1 MTSSSASDH
10 GNPAGIAALM
20 QKGTTSKGME
30 ANKSFAKWL
39 SCGIQISGTFGLHHV
54 RCSTLTFLYFMSLND
69 VLAAF
74 NITTLDLL
82 LSISFLFSFHMNLG
96 EF

>member
-10 GNPAGIAALM
+10 GIPAGIAALM

-30 ANKSFAKWL
+30 ANKNFAKCL

-54 RCSTLTFLYFMSLND
+54 MNISEFDSKKLETAC
-69 VLAAF
+69 F
-74 NITTLDLL
+74 NMFADSKFRIN
-82 LSISFLFSFHMNLG
+82 SSKM
-96 EF
+96 

>member
-20 QKGTTSKGME
+20 QMGTTSKGME
-30 ANKSFAKWL
+30 ANKNFAKWL

-54 RCSTLTFLYFMSLND
+54 DDSQAMQVIKYLAVYQIQFAWRSKQTFKNAVTKVQSSMR
-69 VLAAF
+69 
-74 NITTLDLL
+74 
-82 LSISFLFSFHMNLG
+82 
-96 EF
+96 

>member
-30 ANKSFAKWL
+30 ANKNFAKWL
-39 SCGIQISGTFGLHHV
+39 TCGIQISGTFGLHHV
-54 RCSTLTFLYFMSLND
+54 YIMKHVVNIADTLPPPLLTYFRNY
-69 VLAAF
+69 AIF
-74 NITTLDLL
+74 KK
-82 LSISFLFSFHMNLG
+82 
-96 EF
+96 

>member
-20 QKGTTSKGME
+20 QKGTNSKGME
-30 ANKSFAKWL
+30 ANKNFAKWL

-54 RCSTLTFLYFMSLND
+54 CIRDMEYECK
-69 VLAAF
+69 
-74 NITTLDLL
+74 
-82 LSISFLFSFHMNLG
+82 
-96 EF
+96 

>member
-30 ANKSFAKWL
+30 ANTNFGKWL

-54 RCSTLTFLYFMSLND
+54 SGNSLRG
-69 VLAAF
+69 
-74 NITTLDLL
+74 TTLKRVD
-82 LSISFLFSFHMNLG
+82 SP
-96 EF
+96 

>member
-10 GNPAGIAALM
+10 RNPAGIAALM

-30 ANKSFAKWL
+30 ADKNFAKWL

-54 RCSTLTFLYFMSLND
+54 YSSVTVVSLRFHSRKEKFDAFL
-69 VLAAF
+69 
-74 NITTLDLL
+74 LL
-82 LSISFLFSFHMNLG
+82 LSVLMLLFQLFYCFKNCVT
-96 EF
+96 